1 MEYIL
6 TAILTLFLSL
16 AIINIVSKREK
27 RGIKRV
33 LYRQSDAHA
42 FMKNFFSKETENKPK
57 NSQLKKRAKKNMVK
71 VVITDDKAYW
81 VLDNVFYMSNL
92 IDGGPDPETTQ
103 PVDAVNIPKEDLD
116 KLIFI
121 LDNINEDGDTND
133 DSSSGN
139 K

>member
-6 TAILTLFLSL
+6 TAILTLLLSL
-16 AIINIVSKREK
+16 AIINVVSKREK

-33 LYRQSDAHA
+33 LYRQSDAHM
-42 FMKNFFSKETENKPK
+42 FMKNFFSQEVSSKPK
-57 NSQLKKRAKKNMVK
+57 TSQLKERAKKNMVK
-71 VVITDDKAYW
+71 VIITEDRAYW
-81 VLDNVFYMSNL
+81 VLDNVFYTSDL
-92 IDGGPDPETTQ
+92 VDGKPDPETTR

-121 LDNINEDGDTND
+121 LDNLNEDGDTND
-133 DSSSGN
+133 DSGSRD